1 MLNYYCDLWD
11 YIFEPLNDARKFK
24 FLDLIKDISWEKIC
38 DVWCGYSWLFWA
50 LWYFERV
57 NEIYFYEFYDA
68 YLNKLN
74 FYIDNISPEFLEENF
89 SEVITFL
96 QNNNLIDKNKTYSDI
111 AQELLEKVI
120 WVEKIDFLQEIP
132 WNDFDVIFANESIE
146 CVQWN
151 DIFLGV
157 LKNIYDSLVIWWKL
171 YFIMLWYDTKNST
184 TQELIDLKL
193 EWTIQITIENIWNL
207 LVQWWFNCNY
217 LKNKTFKELWNRW
230 TYLYWKFIKK

>member
-1 MLNYYCDLWD
+1 
-11 YIFEPLNDARKFK
+11 
-24 FLDLIKDISWEKIC
+24 
-38 DVWCGYSWLFWA
+38 
-50 LWYFERV
+50 
-57 NEIYFYEFYDA
+57 
-68 YLNKLN
+68 
-74 FYIDNISPEFLEENF
+74 
-89 SEVITFL
+89 
-96 QNNNLIDKNKTYSDI
+96 
-111 AQELLEKVI
+111 
-120 WVEKIDFLQEIP
+120 LQEIP
-132 WNDFDVIFANESIE
+132 WNDFDLIFANESIE